1 LRIVIVALAAGLL
14 PPCHAQASDARSEP
28 AISARPSGPSRGWT
42 LTLGAA
48 PVLSPAWQGSKDM
61 ALSIFPDLRVNY
73 GDTIFA
79 SVPDGLGWNTL
90 NRAGWKAGPIAK
102 VRFGRNENNGGSPFL
117 LSGGSNAL
125 SGLGNI
131 PATAELGGFIEKRWG
146 AIGQWRVR
154 AEVRRGFGG
163 HEGVLADGS
172 ISYQVRLDRTIM
184 SVGPRATA
192 ASGGFMRVYFG
203 TDAGQSQRS
212 GLAQYRPDGGLL
224 SYGIGGTLVW
234 PLDQRNTVTLF
245 TGLDRL
251 GRGPTRS
258 PLVRQ
263 RGQNTQFSVGLGYGY
278 RFNL

>member
-1 LRIVIVALAAGLL
+1 MRIVIVALAVGLL
-14 PPCHAQASDARSEP
+14 QPCHAQANDVGPEP
-28 AISARPSGPSRGWT
+28 AISARPSAPPGGWT
-42 LTLGAA
+42 LTLGVA

-79 SVPDGLGWNTL
+79 SVPDGLGWNAL

-102 VRFGRNENNGGSPFL
+102 VRFGRNDDNGGSLFL
-117 LSGGSNAL
+117 LSGGSDAL
-125 SGLGNI
+125 LGLGDI
-131 PATAELGGFIEKRWG
+131 PATAELGGFVEKRWG
-146 AIGQWRVR
+146 TNGQWRVR

-203 TDAGQSQRS
+203 TDTGQSQRS
-212 GLAQYRPDGGLL
+212 GLAKYLPDGGLL

-251 GRGPTRS
+251 GSAAARS
-258 PLVRQ
+258 PLVGQ
-263 RGQNTQFSVGLGYGY
+263 RGQKTQLSVGHGYGV

>member
-1 LRIVIVALAAGLL
+1 MRTVIVALAVGLL
-14 PPCHAQASDARSEP
+14 QPCHAQANDSGSEL
-28 AISARPSGPSRGWT
+28 AISARPSAPPDGWT

-61 ALSIFPDLRVNY
+61 AFSIFPDLRVNY

-79 SVPDGLGWNTL
+79 SVPDGLGWNAL
-90 NRAGWKAGPIAK
+90 NRAGWKAGPIVK
-102 VRFGRNENNGGSPFL
+102 VRFGRSEDNGGSPFL
-117 LSGGSNAL
+117 LSGGSDAL
-125 SGLGNI
+125 LGLGDI
-131 PATAELGGFIEKRWG
+131 PATAELGGFVEKRWG
-146 AIGQWRVR
+146 TSGQWRVR

-163 HEGVLADGS
+163 HEGVLLDGS

-192 ASGGFMRVYFG
+192 ASGGFMSVYFG
-203 TDAGQSQRS
+203 TDAGQSRLS
-212 GLAQYRPDGGLL
+212 GLAQYQPDGGLL

-251 GRGPTRS
+251 GSAAARS
-258 PLVRQ
+258 PLVGQ
-263 RGQNTQFSVGLGYGY
+263 RGQKTQISVGLGYGF

>member
-1 LRIVIVALAAGLL
+1 MRIVIVALAVGLL
-14 PPCHAQASDARSEP
+14 QPCHAQANGAGSEP
-28 AISARPSGPSRGWT
+28 AISARPSAPPGGWT

-48 PVLSPAWQGSKDM
+48 PVFSPAWQGSKDM

-79 SVPDGLGWNTL
+79 SVPDGLGWNAL

-102 VRFGRNENNGGSPFL
+102 LSFGRNEDNGGSPFL
-117 LSGGSNAL
+117 LSGGSDAL
-125 SGLGNI
+125 LGLGDI
-131 PATAELGGFIEKRWG
+131 PATAELGGFVEKRWG
-146 AIGQWRVR
+146 TIGQWRVR

-184 SVGPRATA
+184 SFGPRATA

-203 TDAGQSQRS
+203 MDAGQSQRS

-234 PLDQRNTVTLF
+234 PLNQRNTVTLF

-251 GRGPTRS
+251 GSSATRS
-258 PLVRQ
+258 PLVRH
-263 RGQNTQFSVGLGYGY
+263 RGQKTQFSVGLGYGF